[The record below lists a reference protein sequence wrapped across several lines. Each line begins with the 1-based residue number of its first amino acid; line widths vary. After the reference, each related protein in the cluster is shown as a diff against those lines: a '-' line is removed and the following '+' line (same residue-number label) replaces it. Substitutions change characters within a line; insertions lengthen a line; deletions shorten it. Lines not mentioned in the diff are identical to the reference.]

1 MYRSLTSTCIVS
13 FVCVEGG
20 FEGARVMEARDL

>member
-13 FVCVEGG
+13 FVCVDEV
-20 FEGARVMEARDL
+20 EGARVMEARDL